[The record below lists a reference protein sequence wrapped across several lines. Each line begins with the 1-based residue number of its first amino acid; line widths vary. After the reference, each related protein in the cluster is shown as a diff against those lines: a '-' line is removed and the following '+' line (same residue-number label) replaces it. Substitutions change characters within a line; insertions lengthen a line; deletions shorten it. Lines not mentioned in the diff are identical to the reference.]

1 MKIIGSDTQ
10 LEPGTT
16 IATIGMFDGVHL
28 GHATLLDFLK
38 EQARQRGLESAV
50 VTFAQ
55 HPQAVLHP

>member
-38 EQARQRGLESAV
+38 EQARQRLLLYGGEGGIRTLE
-50 VTFAQ
+50 T
-55 HPQAVLHP
+55 L